1 MSSKF
6 SCAKYDSFEY
16 ICTSLIH
23 SHHGDVIWQV
33 VISRVINKM
42 RIQKS
47 ARHTLMKMTL
57 FFFLNSCKL
66 AFSVVFSAPG
76 IWFGTY
82 NKFPLDISNIE
93 IYFIKYFTKK
103 YMNMYLQLGLNML
116 LESTKILPL
125 F

>member
-23 SHHGDVIWQV
+23 SHHGNITWQV

-47 ARHTLMKMTL
+47 TRHTLMKMTH
-57 FFFLNSCKL
+57 FFYSHKL
-66 AFSVVFSAPG
+66 VFSVKNTLQELV
-76 IWFGTY
+76 W
-82 NKFPLDISNIE
+82 
-93 IYFIKYFTKK
+93 
-103 YMNMYLQLGLNML
+103 YLQ
-116 LESTKILPL
+116 
-125 F
+125 

>member
-57 FFFLNSCKL
+57 FFFKFMQVSFLCKKYT
-66 AFSVVFSAPG
+66 PE

-82 NKFPLDISNIE
+82 NKFPLDIINTE
-93 IYFIKYFTKK
+93 IYFI
-103 YMNMYLQLGLNML
+103 
-116 LESTKILPL
+116 
-125 F
+125 